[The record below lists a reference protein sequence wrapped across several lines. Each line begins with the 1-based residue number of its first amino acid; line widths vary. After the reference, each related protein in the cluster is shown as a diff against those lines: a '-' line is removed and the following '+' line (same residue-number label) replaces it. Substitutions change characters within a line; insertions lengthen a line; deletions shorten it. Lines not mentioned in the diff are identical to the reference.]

1 MFAVCGSYRRGKA
14 SSGDIDCLVTVKDCH
29 NENYSAEVVLKLMQQ
44 MKLLYRDRIK
54 VSARKALIEPSE
66 ALR

>member
-1 MFAVCGSYRRGKA
+1 MCGSYRRGKA
-14 SSGDIDCLVTVKDCH
+14 WSGDIDCLVTVKDCH

-54 VSARKALIEPSE
+54 VYTTEP
-66 ALR
+66 

>member
-1 MFAVCGSYRRGKA
+1 MCGSYRRGKA
-14 SSGDIDCLVTVKDCH
+14 CSGDIDCLITVKDCH

-54 VSARKALIEPSE
+54 VSALKAL
-66 ALR
+66 LRLS